1 MIISEKKNKM
11 NHAIQ
16 NVVVQDEV
24 PCSLIDLLFLID
36 LVVFCM
42 NNQMYRELL
51 FSSMFT
57 HLYVLVSLLDLAHLV
72 VLVVHLGQAYLTKQH
87 TFFMTNIRFNNVR
100 NK

>member
-1 MIISEKKNKM
+1 M

-51 FSSMFT
+51 FFFN
-57 HLYVLVSLLDLAHLV
+57 
-72 VLVVHLGQAYLTKQH
+72 VHPPLRPRFPSGPGTPCGPGSPSRPGIPDKTTYFFYDKH
-87 TFFMTNIRFNNVR
+87 TF
-100 NK
+100 